1 MGESK
6 RRKMLDPDYGKPRSL
21 LLNKAIA
28 TQSTLSIIDE
38 FKIHFEEKRYLDEL
52 ARKKMKRCL
61 DKLERLKSKSG
72 YQEGVILLFKA
83 CLNQDESYN
92 DTLQQL
98 EDIKKAGN
106 LIYETRGING
116 LCDDSLW
123 NFIPKSMERVV
134 DVAWDKIGEWRC

>member
-52 ARKKMKRCL
+52 ARKK
-61 DKLERLKSKSG
+61 
-72 YQEGVILLFKA
+72 
-83 CLNQDESYN
+83 
-92 DTLQQL
+92 
-98 EDIKKAGN
+98 
-106 LIYETRGING
+106 
-116 LCDDSLW
+116 
-123 NFIPKSMERVV
+123 
-134 DVAWDKIGEWRC
+134 